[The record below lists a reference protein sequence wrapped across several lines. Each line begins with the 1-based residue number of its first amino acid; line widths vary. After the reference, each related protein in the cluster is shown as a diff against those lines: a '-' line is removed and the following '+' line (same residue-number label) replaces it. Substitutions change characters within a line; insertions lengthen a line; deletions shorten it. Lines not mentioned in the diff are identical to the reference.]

1 MTAAMRQLTPA
12 DLSDILPSN
21 RPGQTLA
28 SRYTNKT
35 VVAIGAHPDDLEIG
49 IGGTLARL
57 RTQGARV
64 IMVVASIPKNFEVRK
79 AEAKRG
85 AEILG
90 CELRLLLDGGPRRIE
105 DVKTCDLVGMLDD
118 VIRDFEPAAVL
129 THSSADFHNDHLL
142 IYNACLPTQRLRYF
156 DLFCYHPTNCRP
168 VPIAFHP
175 RAYVDV
181 SPTIDAKMHAIAA
194 HSSQFGERGLDT
206 SMYREHAHLQGR
218 MIGVDYAEGLDV
230 MRMILA

>member
-1 MTAAMRQLTPA
+1 MTAALGQFLPATPR
-12 DLSDILPSN
+12 D
-21 RPGQTLA
+21 GLA

-49 IGGTLARL
+49 VGGTLARL
-57 RTQGARV
+57 RRNGARV
-64 IMVVASIPKNFEVRK
+64 VMVVASIPKDYEVRRE
-79 AEAKRG
+79 EAKRG
-85 AEILG
+85 AQILD
-90 CELRLLLDGGPRRIE
+90 CELKFLLDGGPHRLE
-105 DVKTCDLVGMLDD
+105 DVKTCELVGMLDD
-118 VIRDFEPAAVL
+118 VIRDYEPAAVL

-156 DLFCYHPTNCRP
+156 DLFSYHPTNCRP

-175 RAYVDV
+175 NTYVDV
-181 SPTIDAKMHAIAA
+181 SATIDAKMHSITA

-206 SMYREHAHLQGR
+206 TMYREFAHVQGR

-230 MRMILA
+230 VRMLLA